1 MKLEGHS
8 CLKRKILK
16 VKSKNKKQKTKK
28 YEIKHKKQKMRYSTM
43 LIPTTKETP
52 AEAEVVS
59 HQLLL
64 RGGFIRKLTSGLY
77 TYLPLGLAAMQKVAE
92 IVRQEMN
99 RAGAQ
104 ELLMPMVQPAD
115 LWEESGR
122 WQKYGP
128 ELLRFTDR
136 HNREYCLGPTHEEV
150 ITDIARRELHS
161 YRQLPMNLYQVQT
174 KFRDEIRPR
183 FGLMRGREFVMKDA
197 YSFDA
202 TDEDAGK
209 SYQIM
214 HDAYTRIF
222 KRCGLDFR
230 PVEADSGTIGGSFS
244 HEFMVLAKTGEDTLV
259 ICKSCEYAANVEKAK
274 VVLPAPEMQDVAL
287 QECVKVATPGM
298 KKVERV
304 AEFLG
309 VAPAD
314 VIKTMIYLADDEPV
328 AVLVRGDRE
337 VQSVKLKNLLG
348 ATDVELAPD
357 DEVWKRTKLPVGYI
371 GPVDIPIT
379 LVADQEVM
387 QMVNGVAGACE
398 KGHHLTGVNPGR
410 DFTPA
415 MTGDLR
421 QITTRDNCPVCGGT
435 LQLTEG
441 IEVGHIFKLGT
452 NYSEAL
458 EATFQD
464 RDGNQQPLVMG
475 CYGIGVSRVVAAAI
489 EQNHDNNGIIFPLPL
504 APFQVIVLNLG
515 VNNEKTTE
523 AAEKLYQDLQAAGI
537 EVLFDDRDE
546 RPGSKFK
553 DADLLG
559 IPYRVTVGKT
569 WEKEGLVELRLRHN
583 GATTTIPY
591 DDAAAEIATTVKSA
605 LQAIEETL

>member
-1 MKLEGHS
+1 
-8 CLKRKILK
+8 
-16 VKSKNKKQKTKK
+16 
-28 YEIKHKKQKMRYSTM
+28 MRYSRM
-43 LIPTTKETP
+43 LIPTTRETP

-64 RGGFIRKLTSGLY
+64 RAGFIRKLTSGLY

-99 RAGAQ
+99 RSGAQ

-122 WQKYGP
+122 WKEYGP
-128 ELLRFTDR
+128 ELLRFRDR
-136 HNREYCLGPTHEEV
+136 HEREYCLGPTHEEV

-161 YRQLPMNLYQVQT
+161 YKQLPMNLYQVQT

-183 FGLMRGREFVMKDA
+183 FGLMRGREFVMKDG

-202 TDEDAGK
+202 TDEGASA
-209 SYQIM
+209 SYKIM
-214 HDAYTRIF
+214 HEAYTRIF
-222 KRCGLDFR
+222 KRCGLEFR
-230 PVEADSGTIGGSFS
+230 PVEADSGSIGGSFS
-244 HEFMVLAKTGEDTLV
+244 HEFMVLAETGEDTLV
-259 ICKSCEYAANVEKAK
+259 ICRSCDYAANVEKAK
-274 VVLPAPEMQDVAL
+274 VLLADTQASDQEL
-287 QECVKVATPGM
+287 QPCVKVETPGM
-298 KKVERV
+298 KKVDRV

-309 VAPAD
+309 VQAKD

-337 VQSVKLKNLLG
+337 VQSVKLKNMLN
-348 ATDVELAPD
+348 ATDVELAED
-357 DEVWKRTKLPVGYI
+357 DEVWKRTKLPTGYI
-371 GPVDIPIT
+371 GPVDIPIK

-387 QMVNGVAGACE
+387 QMVNAVAGACE

-410 DFTPA
+410 DFTPL

-421 QITTRDNCPVCGGT
+421 QITPEDSCPVCGGS
-435 LQLTEG
+435 LELTEG

-452 NYSEAL
+452 KYSKAL
-458 EATFQD
+458 NATFQD
-464 RDGNQQPLVMG
+464 KEGHQQPLVMG

-489 EQNHDNNGIIFPLPL
+489 EQNHDKNGIVFPLPL
-504 APFQVIVLNLG
+504 APFQVLVLNLG
-515 VNNEKTTE
+515 VKNEETNR
-523 AAEKLYQDLQAAGI
+523 AAEKLYQDLQDAGL
-537 EVLFDDRDE
+537 EVLLDDRDE

-569 WEKEGLVELRLRHN
+569 WEKEGLVELRLRQT
-583 GATTTIPY
+583 GETSTIEY
-591 DDAAAEIATTVKSA
+591 DKAAEKISTMVHAELKA
-605 LQAIEETL
+605 LRDAVS